1 MPMTDSTRQDRR
13 AQVLFHTVGLSC
25 IGGAIFLQILVF
37 TDILTNGYF
46 MAVEHN
52 FTILAFEVLLT
63 VFSFVYFI
71 YIYQRFIRSI
81 R

>member
-1 MPMTDSTRQDRR
+1 M
-13 AQVLFHTVGLSC
+13 QVLFHTIGLSC
-25 IGGAIFLQILVF
+25 LGGAIFLQILVF

-52 FTILAFEVLLT
+52 LAILTFEVLLT
-63 VFSFVYFI
+63 VFSFIYFI
-71 YIYQRFIRSI
+71 YIYQRFIRSV

>member
-1 MPMTDSTRQDRR
+1 M
-13 AQVLFHTVGLSC
+13 QVLFHTVGLSC
-25 IGGAIFLQILVF
+25 LGGAIFLQILVF

-52 FTILAFEVLLT
+52 LTILTFEVLLT
-63 VFSFVYFI
+63 VFSSIYFI
-71 YIYQRFIRSI
+71 YIYQRFIRSV

>member
-1 MPMTDSTRQDRR
+1 M
-13 AQVLFHTVGLSC
+13 QVLFHTVGLSC
-25 IGGAIFLQILVF
+25 LGGAIFLQILVF

-52 FTILAFEVLLT
+52 LAILTFEVLLT
-63 VFSFVYFI
+63 VFSFIYFI
-71 YIYQRFIRSI
+71 YIYQRFIRSV